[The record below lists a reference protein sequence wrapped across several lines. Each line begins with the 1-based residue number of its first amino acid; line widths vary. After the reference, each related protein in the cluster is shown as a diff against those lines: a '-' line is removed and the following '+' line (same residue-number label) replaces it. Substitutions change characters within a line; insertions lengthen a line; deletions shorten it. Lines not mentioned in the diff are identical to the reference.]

1 MTNVILCQE
10 DSTGLIL
17 ESSLKVQKYVISS
30 SLQNCMF
37 LEISVDKKFLVSQ
50 KGHYCLWVP

>member
-30 SLQNCMF
+30 SLQNWMF